1 MTMKKSYRV
10 AEHVFS
16 FVFPEGHPLWGM
28 LSQYRPFELQEAE
41 DALFSV
47 ELVNE
52 LPECSLEKV
61 YGGDEEPG
69 QPVILLYRRAGG
81 WAFEMSPC
89 TGLPICGRV
98 HVDEGFNHAKLQ
110 VLRPSEGLF
119 ALNNATM
126 LMFAFRTAAL
136 DTLEMH
142 ASVVV
147 NGGKA
152 FLWLAKSGTGKSTH
166 SQLWLQNVPGS
177 SLLNDDNPVVR
188 VMADGHTEV
197 FGTPWSGKT
206 PCYKNEHYPAGAFT
220 EIVRSAENRITRK
233 KVLEAYALLYSS
245 SSGFKADPAMADG
258 LNATY
263 EKIIKATPCFTLECR
278 PDADAARVS
287 SETLLAL

>member
-1 MTMKKSYRV
+1 MTKSYRV
-10 AEHVFS
+10 AGHVFS
-16 FVFPEGHPLWGM
+16 FVFPEEHPLWG
-28 LSQYRPFELQEAE
+28 LTGQYKPFEIPV
-41 DALFSV
+41 DPCPLFTV
-47 ELVNE
+47 ELVE
-52 LPECSLEKV
+52 SLPVEALEKV

-69 QPVILLYRRAGG
+69 QPVILLYRGADG
-81 WAFEMSPC
+81 WAFEMAPC
-89 TGLPICGRV
+89 PGQPICGRV
-98 HVDEGFNHAKLQ
+98 YADRAFTRARLL

-126 LMFAFRTAAL
+126 LMFAFRTATL

-147 NGGKA
+147 NSGKA

-166 SQLWLQNVPGS
+166 SQLWLNHVPGS
-177 SLLNDDNPVVR
+177 RLLNDDNPVVR
-188 VMADGHTEV
+188 VMEDGHTEV

-206 PCYKNEHYPAGAFT
+206 PCYKNEHYPAGAFS

-233 KVLEAYALLYSS
+233 SVLEAYALLYSS
-245 SSGFKADPAMADG
+245 SSGFKADPAMSDG

-263 EKIIKATPCFTLECR
+263 EKIISATPCFTLECR

>member
-1 MTMKKSYRV
+1 MTKSYKV

-16 FVFPEGHPLWGM
+16 FVFPEGHPLWG
-28 LSQYRPFELQEAE
+28 LIGQYKPFELPSAE
-41 DALFSV
+41 PSLFTV
-47 ELVNE
+47 ELVE
-52 LPECSLEKV
+52 RLPEEALEKV

-69 QPVILLYRRAGG
+69 QPVILLYRRNGG
-81 WAFEMSPC
+81 WAFEMAPC
-89 TGLPICGRV
+89 TGRPVCGRAYV
-98 HVDEGFNHAKLQ
+98 DGTFSHVRLQ
-110 VLRPSEGLF
+110 ILRPSEGLF
-119 ALNNATM
+119 ALNNAAM
-126 LMFAFRTAAL
+126 LMFAFSTASL

-147 NGGKA
+147 NSGKA

-166 SQLWLQNVPGS
+166 SQLWLDNVPGS
-177 SLLNDDNPVVR
+177 RLLNDDNPVVR

-206 PCYKNEHYPAGAFT
+206 PCYKNEHFPAGAFT
-220 EIVRSAENRITRK
+220 EIVRSGENRITRK
-233 KVLEAYALLYSS
+233 SVLEAYALLYSS

-263 EKIIKATPCFTLECR
+263 EKVLSATPCFTLECR

>member
-1 MTMKKSYRV
+1 MTKSYRV
-10 AEHVFS
+10 AGHVFS
-16 FVFPEGHPLWGM
+16 FVFPEEHPLWSLIG
-28 LSQYRPFELQEAE
+28 QYKPFELPQSEPS
-41 DALFSV
+41 LFSV
-47 ELVNE
+47 ELVKE
-52 LPECSLEKV
+52 LPECTMEKV

-69 QPVILLYRRAGG
+69 QPVILLYRGSDG
-81 WAFEMSPC
+81 WAFEMAPC
-89 TGLPICGRV
+89 PGQPMCGRV
-98 HVDEGFNHAKLQ
+98 YADSAFTHARLH

-126 LMFAFRTAAL
+126 LMFAFRTATL

-147 NGGKA
+147 NAGKA

-166 SQLWLQNVPGS
+166 SQLWLDHVPGS
-177 SLLNDDNPVVR
+177 RLLNDDNPVVR
-188 VMADGHTEV
+188 VMEDGHTEV

-206 PCYKNEHYPAGAFT
+206 PCYRNEHYPAGAFT
-220 EIVRSAENRITRK
+220 EIVRSPENRIRRK
-233 KVLEAYALLYSS
+233 SVLEAYALLYSS
-245 SSGFKADPAMADG
+245 SSGFKADPAMSDG

-263 EKIIKATPCFTLECR
+263 EKIISATPCFTLECR